1 MKRNESKQPLTD
13 AEKLAKRQKRA
24 RHDIRTAWRNMT
36 MEDRAV
42 FLREVAGDL
51 GRSGRLDDVIAGLAR
66 RGV

>member
-36 MEDRAV
+36 TEDRAE
-42 FLREVAGDL
+42 FLADLGLAWAEESVGARTREV
-51 GRSGRLDDVIAGLAR
+51 
-66 RGV
+66 